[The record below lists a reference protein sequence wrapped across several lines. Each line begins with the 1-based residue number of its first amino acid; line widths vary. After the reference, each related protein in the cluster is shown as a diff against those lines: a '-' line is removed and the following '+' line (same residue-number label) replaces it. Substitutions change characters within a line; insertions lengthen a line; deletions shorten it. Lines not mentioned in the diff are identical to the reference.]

1 MHQTTIRNSV
11 RCTGIGLHSGR
22 QVELVLRPAPEDT
35 GILFAL
41 RSGSGTSFLSPK
53 PRLVVDTGLATSL
66 GNGHDQIATVEHLL
80 SAVRGLGVDNIRIE
94 VQGRELPIMDGSAA
108 SFVYLLNQAGL
119 RRQTKARK
127 VLAIRKPISFER
139 DGKCIKAMPH
149 HGFHVD
155 YTIQFTHPLIGRQ
168 NLALEVT
175 PDTYATEVAKA
186 RTFGFLREVEY
197 LHANGLAL
205 GGNLDNAVVLDEF
218 GVLNTDGL
226 RYPDEFVRHKMLDFV
241 GDMAVIGLPLL
252 GRFEVFAS
260 GHGLNNAFLR
270 YIEDNAAEYL
280 EEVVLPLPE
289 AAAQPATHPAP
300 QPAMQPARSGLRN
313 QPALA

>member
-1 MHQTTIRNSV
+1 MHQTTIRNTV
-11 RCTGIGLHSGR
+11 RCTGIGLHSGK
-22 QVELVLRPAPEDT
+22 QVEMVLRPAPEDT

-66 GNGHDQIATVEHLL
+66 GNGHDHIATVEHLL
-80 SAVRGLGVDNIRIE
+80 AAVRGLGIDNIRVE

-119 RRQTKARK
+119 RRQAKARK
-127 VLAIRKPISFER
+127 VLAVTKPIVFER
-139 DGKCIKAMPH
+139 EGKFIKATPH
-149 HGFHVD
+149 DGFAVD
-155 YTIQFTHPLIGRQ
+155 YTIQFAHPLIGRQ
-168 NLALEVT
+168 NLAMEVT
-175 PDTYATEVAKA
+175 PDAFAADLAKA

-226 RYPDEFVRHKMLDFV
+226 RYSDEFVRHKLLDFV
-241 GDMAVIGLPLL
+241 GDMAVMGLPLQ

-260 GHGLNNAFLR
+260 GHALNNSFLR
-270 YIEDNAAEYL
+270 YLEDHASEYL
-280 EEVVLPLPE
+280 EERTLLLPE
-289 AAAQPATHPAP
+289 AAPAEAPAKAPAKQPVSSGLR
-300 QPAMQPARSGLRN
+300 QPAMA
-313 QPALA
+313 

>member
-1 MHQTTIRNSV
+1 MHQSTIRNTV
-11 RCTGIGLHSGR
+11 RCTGIGLHSGK

-66 GNGHDQIATVEHLL
+66 GKGHYHIATVKHLL
-80 SAVRGLGVDNIRIE
+80 AAVRGLGIDNIRIE

-127 VLAIRKPISFER
+127 VLAITKPLSFER
-139 DGKCIKAMPH
+139 DGKFIKVTPH
-149 HGFHVD
+149 DGFKVD
-155 YTIQFTHPLIGRQ
+155 YTIQFAHPLIGRQ
-168 NLALEVT
+168 SLCMEVT
-175 PDTYATEVAKA
+175 PDAFANDLAKA

-226 RYPDEFVRHKMLDFV
+226 RYPDEFVRHKLLDFV
-241 GDMAVIGLPLL
+241 GDMAVMGLPLQ
-252 GRFEVFAS
+252 GHFEVFAS
-260 GHGLNNAFLR
+260 GHALNNSFLR
-270 YIEDNAAEYL
+270 YLEDHAAEYL
-280 EEVVLPLPE
+280 EERVLPLP
-289 AAAQPATHPAP
+289 AMAPAPAVQPAAKPVRDRLSN
-300 QPAMQPARSGLRN
+300 QPAMA
-313 QPALA
+313 